1 LPVPPRKPSFR
12 PERNLEDATI
22 PASRAYPGVRIHP
35 SAYID
40 EGVEIGEG
48 TVIWHFSH
56 VLERVR
62 IGRDC
67 VIGQN
72 VVIGPDVSVGD
83 GCKIQNNVTL
93 VTGVTL
99 EDHVFCAPSCVFTN
113 VINPRAE
120 ISRKAEFRATMVRRG
135 ATIGANATIICGHE
149 LGAYCFVAAGAVLTS
164 DAPPFALMA
173 GNPARRIGWMSRAG
187 GKLGEDLICPLTGEI
202 YRLAGP
208 ERLQAVDEAPR
219 GA

>member
-1 LPVPPRKPSFR
+1 LG
-12 PERNLEDATI
+12 NATI

-35 SAYID
+35 SAHVD
-40 EGVEIGEG
+40 DDVEIGEG
-48 TVIWHFSH
+48 TTIWHFCH

-72 VVIGPDVSVGD
+72 VVIGPAVTIGD

-113 VINPRAE
+113 VVNPRAE
-120 ISRKAEFRATMVRRG
+120 ISRRDEFRATMVRRG
-135 ATIGANATIICGHE
+135 ATIGANATIVCGHE
-149 LGAYCFVAAGAVLTS
+149 LGRYCFVAAGAVVTG
-164 DAPPFALMA
+164 DIAQFALMA
-173 GNPARRIGWMSRAG
+173 GNPARRVGWMSRAG
-187 GKLGEDLICPLTGEI
+187 GKLGDDLICPLTGET
-202 YRLAGP
+202 YRLIGP
-208 ERLQAVDEAPR
+208 ERLQAVEESPR
-219 GA
+219 GG

>member
-1 LPVPPRKPSFR
+1 VPPRKPSLR
-12 PERNLEDATI
+12 PEPSLEDAII

-35 SAYID
+35 TAHVD
-40 EGVEIGEG
+40 AKVEIGEG

-56 VLERVR
+56 LLERVR

-72 VVIGPDVSVGD
+72 VVIGPDVSVGN

-113 VINPRAE
+113 VVNPRAE
-120 ISRKAEFRATMVRRG
+120 ISRRDEFRATMVRRG
-135 ATIGANATIICGHE
+135 ATIGANATIVCGHE
-149 LGAYCFVAAGAVLTS
+149 LGAYCFIAAGAVVTS
-164 DAPPFALMA
+164 DVAPFALMA

-187 GKLGEDLICPLTGEI
+187 GKLGDDLICPLTGEA
-202 YRLAGP
+202 YRLTAP
-208 ERLQAVDEAPR
+208 EHLQAVNDASD
-219 GA
+219 